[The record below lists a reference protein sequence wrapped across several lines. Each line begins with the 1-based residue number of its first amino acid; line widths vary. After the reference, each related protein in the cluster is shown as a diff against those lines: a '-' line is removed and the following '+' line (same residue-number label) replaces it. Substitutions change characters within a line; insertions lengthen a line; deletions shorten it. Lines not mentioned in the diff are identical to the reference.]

1 MTPRLELGC
10 VLGID
15 LGTSAIKVVAVS
27 PKGRILAAAREPY
40 GAVATCEGQAEQDCA
55 DWLKAL
61 SRAVTKIH
69 EQGRNLRVE
78 AIGLT
83 GQMPTLVVLTGGKV
97 LGRAITW
104 QDSRADRW
112 ASERLNSELRH
123 EVYRRT
129 GVVIDGRYLAPMY
142 GFHRK
147 EKRRDDV
154 ILSAKDFL
162 LHALTGVAATD
173 ASTAS
178 GYALYNLQSGAWDG
192 KLCRLWSISAKQLP
206 SIKPSS
212 SSLPLSSEG
221 SKLVRCALGTPVV
234 VGCADSAAGV
244 YALNGSAPNEAVTI
258 LTGSSTVIIKSDSS
272 PHWDPETRYL
282 VTPLAADHTYGREA
296 DLLASGSALDWVQNL
311 FAAKDSKARRL
322 LWQGAREISP
332 GANGLLFAPYL
343 AGGEQGV
350 LWNPGLR
357 GILNGLTCGHGPS
370 HIARA
375 LLEGMSFEIR
385 RCVEVL
391 EDKPIA
397 SVRIS
402 GWMVENLTDLQILAD
417 ILGTSVHAYK
427 LDSASAIGAALLTGF
442 VDEEAYFNEIRA
454 SVFSPTTKN
463 TGCYDEVYARYLAQF
478 PANSCN
484 KATARARESSHRAL

>member
-27 PKGRILAAAREPY
+27 QKGRILATAREPY
-40 GAVATCEGQAEQDCA
+40 GTVATCEGQAEQDCA
-55 DWLKAL
+55 DWLKAV

-69 EQGRNLRVE
+69 KERTRNLTVE

-83 GQMPTLVVLTGGKV
+83 GQMPTLVVLNGGKP

-104 QDSRADRW
+104 QDSRADAW

-123 EVYRRT
+123 DLYRRT

-147 EKRRDDV
+147 GKSRDDA

-162 LHALTGVAATD
+162 FYALTGVAATD

-178 GYALYNLQSGAWDG
+178 GYALYNLQSGAWDDT
-192 KLCRLWSISAKQLP
+192 LCGFWNISAEQLP

-212 SSLPLSSEG
+212 SSLPLSRHG
-221 SKLVRCALGTPVV
+221 RKLVRCALGTPVV

-244 YALNGSAPNEAVTI
+244 YALNGSATNSAVTI

-282 VTPLAADHTYGREA
+282 VTPLGLDHMFGREA
-296 DLLASGSALDWVQNL
+296 DLLAGGSARDWVQSL
-311 FAAKDSKARRL
+311 FAGNDSKAQRL
-322 LWQGAREISP
+322 LWQGARAVSP
-332 GANGLLFAPYL
+332 GAEGLLFAPYL

-350 LWNPGLR
+350 LWNPELK
-357 GILNGLTCGHGPS
+357 GILNGLRSDHAPV
-370 HIARA
+370 HIVRA

-391 EDKPIA
+391 EDKQIA

-402 GWMVENLTDLQILAD
+402 GWMAKNPADLQILAD
-417 ILGTSVHAYK
+417 ILGRSVHAYK
-427 LDSASAIGAALLTGF
+427 LGSASAIGAALLTGF
-442 VDEEAYFNEIRA
+442 VDEEAYFREIGA
-454 SVFSPTTKN
+454 SVFNPTMKN
-463 TGCYDEVYARYLAQF
+463 TRSYDEVYARYIAQF
-478 PANSCN
+478 PA
-484 KATARARESSHRAL
+484 RQ